1 MRKRSSKFSQEEKNS
16 MKPNMI
22 ISYDPDADVLSWD
35 VASKA
40 RISYATEMGNV
51 IVHFTEKNLPV
62 LIEVLE
68 ASKMVKQSTQKIR
81 QRSLQKS
88 MSGLRVGSAL

>member
-1 MRKRSSKFSQEEKNS
+1 
-16 MKPNMI
+16 MKPSI
-22 ISYDPDADVLSWD
+22 TISYDPDADVLSWD

-51 IVHFTEKNLPV
+51 VVHFTKKNLPV

-81 QRSLQKS
+81 QRTLQKS
-88 MSGLRVGSAL
+88 MVGLRVGSSL

>member
-1 MRKRSSKFSQEEKNS
+1 MKSKSN
-16 MKPNMI
+16 I
-22 ISYDPDADVLSWD
+22 TISYDPDADVLSWD

-68 ASKMVKQSTQKIR
+68 ASKMVKQSTRKIQ
-81 QRSLQKS
+81 QRSLQRS
-88 MSGLRVGSAL
+88 MRLA